1 MKTVLLVAMMALTGC
16 GTVEGAGR
24 DISGAAR
31 TVGGWFGGGG

>member
-1 MKTVLLVAMMALTGC
+1 MKKLIALALITILVGC

-31 TVGGWFGGGG
+31 GVKSWF

>member
-1 MKTVLLVAMMALTGC
+1 MRTLLVALTLALAGC

-31 TVGGWFGGGG
+31 TVGGWFGG

>member
-1 MKTVLLVAMMALTGC
+1 MKKLIAFALITALVGC

-31 TVGGWFGGGG
+31 SVKSWF